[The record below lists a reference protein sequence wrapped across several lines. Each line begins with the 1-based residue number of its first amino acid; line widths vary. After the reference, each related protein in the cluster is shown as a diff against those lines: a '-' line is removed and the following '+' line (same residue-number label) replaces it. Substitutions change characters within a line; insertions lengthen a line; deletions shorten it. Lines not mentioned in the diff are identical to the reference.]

1 MQSSHKG
8 NDFNLFKHDKL
19 KKIVRNIVK
28 FLLPLLFG
36 VAIFAYLYS
45 HLDTDEIIKILQSG
59 IGYKWILLSMLFG
72 LFSHVLRALRWRLQL
87 LSLGND
93 PGMPLLINAIF
104 GTYAVNLVFPRLGEV
119 WRCGYIAQRSKM
131 PFTQVLGSVVS
142 DRLSDTIAVALL
154 TGVVFLLQMPVFF
167 RFLAQY
173 PSLESS
179 LRNVA
184 VSPWTY
190 LCVIVFVLFAIWIFR
205 KKKEHAWIVKIR
217 SIVANLWSGFITVV
231 RMKNKTSFLLYTLLI
246 WLCYFLQLYVCLF
259 AFDFSEHLGVMP
271 ALTMFVM
278 GSISMGLPVQGGV
291 GPWHFAI
298 VATLVI
304 YGIGESQA
312 GAFAFV
318 AHGAQ
323 MLLIVL
329 LGLYTMF
336 SIMFENKAYVIKEEN
351 TQRKTI

>member
-1 MQSSHKG
+1 M
-8 NDFNLFKHDKL
+8 
-19 KKIVRNIVK
+19 KKIVRNIFK

-45 HLDTDEIIKILQSG
+45 HLDIDEIIDILRSG
-59 IGYKWILLSMLFG
+59 INYNWILLSMLIG
-72 LFSHVLRALRWRLQL
+72 LLSHVLRAFRWRLQL
-87 LSLGND
+87 LSLGRD
-93 PGMPLLINAIF
+93 PGMGRLTNAIF
-104 GTYAVNLVFPRLGEV
+104 GTYAVNLIFPRLGEV
-119 WRCGYIAQRSKM
+119 WRCGYISRSEKM

-142 DRLSDTIAVALL
+142 DRLSDTLAVALL

-167 RFLAQY
+167 RFLTQY
-173 PSLESS
+173 PSLEEG
-179 LRNVA
+179 LHGIV

-190 LCVIVFVLFAIWIFR
+190 VAVIASAVLVVWVLR
-205 KKKEHAWIVKIR
+205 KKKDHPWVVKMK
-217 SIVANLWSGFITVV
+217 SAVGNLWSGFITVV
-231 RMKNKTSFLLYTLLI
+231 RMKYKTSFLLYTLAI

-259 AFDFSEHLGVMP
+259 AFDFSKHLGVMS

-304 YGIGESQA
+304 YGVGESQA

-329 LGLYTMF
+329 LGLYTSL
-336 SIMFENKAYVIKEEN
+336 SIMLENRTAGVAEEKI
-351 TQRKTI
+351 TT

>member
-1 MQSSHKG
+1 MQVSHKG

-28 FLLPLLFG
+28 FLLPLFFG

-45 HLDTDEIIKILQSG
+45 HLNVEEIINILRSG
-59 IGYKWILLSMLFG
+59 INYNWILLSMLFG

-87 LSLGND
+87 LSLGDD
-93 PGMPLLINAIF
+93 PGIRRLTNAIF

-119 WRCGYIAQRSKM
+119 WRCGYISRSSKM

-142 DRLSDTIAVALL
+142 DRLSDTIAVILL
-154 TGVVFLLQMPVFF
+154 TGVVFLLLMPVFF
-167 RFLAQY
+167 KFLSQY
-173 PSLESS
+173 PSLENS
-179 LRNVA
+179 LHNIVI
-184 VSPWTY
+184 SPWTY
-190 LCVIVFVLFAIWIFR
+190 FSVILFALFAVWIFR
-205 KKKEHAWIVKIR
+205 KNKEHAWVIKIR
-217 SIVANLWSGFITVV
+217 SVVENLWSGFITVV
-231 RMKNKTSFLLYTLLI
+231 RMKNKIGFLVYSLLI

-259 AFDFSEHLGVMP
+259 AFNFSEHLGVMP

-304 YGIGESQA
+304 YGIGESRA

-323 MLLIVL
+323 MVLIVL

-336 SIMFENKAYVIKEEN
+336 SIMLENKKDIEEKDI
-351 TQRKTI
+351 QHKTI

>member
-1 MQSSHKG
+1 M
-8 NDFNLFKHDKL
+8 

-36 VAIFAYLYS
+36 VAIFVYLYS
-45 HLDTDEIIKILQSG
+45 HLDTAEIIRILQSG
-59 IGYKWILLSMLFG
+59 IHYKWILFSMLFG
-72 LFSHVLRALRWRLQL
+72 LLSHVLRALRWRLQL

-93 PGMPLLINAIF
+93 PGMVRLTNAIF

-119 WRCGYIAQRSKM
+119 WRCGYIARRSKM

-154 TGVVFLLQMPVFF
+154 TGGVFLLQMPVFF
-167 RFLAQY
+167 RFLSQY
-173 PSLESS
+173 PSLESR
-179 LRNVA
+179 LRDMVA
-184 VSPWTY
+184 SPWMY
-190 LCVIVFVLFAIWIFR
+190 LGIALFVLLVVWVFR
-205 KKKEHAWIVKIR
+205 KYKDHLWVVRIR
-217 SIVANLWSGFITVV
+217 QVMANLWCGFVTVV
-231 RMKNKTSFLLYTLLI
+231 RMKYKTSFLFYTLLI

-259 AFDFSEHLGVMP
+259 AFDFSEHLGIMP

-278 GSISMGLPVQGGV
+278 GSLSMGLPVQGGV

-323 MLLIVL
+323 MVLIVL

-336 SIMFENKAYVIKEEN
+336 SIMLENKTNENIGEEN
-351 TQRKTI
+351 TQHKTLMNDV